1 MKFDVQNFFPS
12 IYTHALSWAIF
23 GEKPLAKKL
32 RTVSS
37 AFGNAT
43 DVICQRINFNETN
56 GIVVGPEFSRVMA
69 ELLMTRIDIK
79 VQEALLEQKLVLKRI
94 IFYIGIWMTFCIYT

>member
-1 MKFDVQNFFPS
+1 MKFDVQNFSQVF
-12 IYTHALSWAIF
+12 IHMHYHGRFW
-23 GEKPLAKKL
+23 GETIGEKL